1 MAAGLREITASP
13 VSSARNSHTANSQPS
28 SAHGKTYRVRGM
40 PLQFTKRQAE
50 DVLRSVLR
58 LDEAQG
64 TVQVRSIAPSP
75 NGKTKVATLEFK
87 SRPPCFLSDQHEWS
101 FEIPST
107 DKNDFVGSNYEDDD
121 DIIPAAPIITIDDH
135 FNGITILRSFK
146 NISEHKIELVSSYS
160 K

>member
-1 MAAGLREITASP
+1 MREITASP
-13 VSSARNSHTANSQPS
+13 VSSAGNSHGANTQPS
-28 SAHGKTYRVRGM
+28 SEHGKAYRVRGI
-40 PLQFTKRQAE
+40 PLQCTKRQAE

-64 TVQVRSIAPSP
+64 TVRLRSMALSP
-75 NGKTKVATLEFK
+75 DGKTKMATLEFK

-107 DKNDFVGSNYEDDD
+107 DKNDFVDSNYEDDD
-121 DIIPAAPIITIDDH
+121 DIIPAEPIITIDDH

-146 NISEHKIELVSSYS
+146 NSSEHKIELVSSYS